1 MSRSPLPVVA
11 TTRHRRRHALL
22 RHRRRCS
29 DSPPRERLVGVHHLP
44 AGVRVPHGHLAVRLG
59 EVRDGRA
66 GRQGRHGLHVGRLE
80 GRVRRG
86 SGHHERR
93 GRGGVHRV
101 HRQTHVT
108 SPVTADARPAG
119 VGLHTRLLGVRVP
132 RGEVVM
138 RSLLLP
144 LRLAVFFYVSRHSR
158 NRTFFVHLAQLR
170 RRGILQLV
178 QNASTPQAAHRFRTR
193 SCRCSGAGVST
204 RQNARRASPSRTR
217 RRSSVPTPHAAHQF
231 RTRSSSPALKRRR
244 R

>member
-1 MSRSPLPVVA
+1 MLLCPVLRRRSHHRRLRFVLSVYVAPFLPITSPTQHHIRRIHMSRSPLPVVA

-29 DSPPRERLVGVHHLP
+29 DPPPRERLVGVHHLTV
-44 AGVRVPHGHLAVRLG
+44 GVRVPHGHLAVRLG

-86 SGHHERR
+86 SRHHERR

-101 HRQTHVT
+101 HCQTHVA

-119 VGLHTRLLGVRVP
+119 VGLHTRLLGVWVP

-144 LRLAVFFYVSRHSR
+144 LRLAVFLYV
-158 NRTFFVHLAQLR
+158 L
-170 RRGILQLV
+170 
-178 QNASTPQAAHRFRTR
+178 
-193 SCRCSGAGVST
+193 
-204 RQNARRASPSRTR
+204 
-217 RRSSVPTPHAAHQF
+217 
-231 RTRSSSPALKRRR
+231 
-244 R
+244 